1 MSDNYIQIL
10 NYGIGNI
17 RSLQNALNKIDI
29 KNIVSEKINQ
39 DDPFL
44 KGLILPGVGAFS
56 AAMDLLKNKNLIKSI
71 EKIKQKQIP
80 ILGICL
86 GMQILFKTGHEIK
99 KKKGLSFLDGDVLP
113 LNAEKM
119 QIPNIGWRALIRNQK
134 FLNDINNKK
143 FYFVHSYYV
152 SPTKKEIVKYFID
165 YEGFKIP
172 AIVNENNLFGFQF
185 HPEKSGKDGLEL
197 LKSFCEY
204 SFRNSKI

>member
-99 KKKGLSFLDGDVLP
+99 KKGLSFLDGDVLP
-113 LNAEKM
+113 LNAEKC
-119 QIPNIGWRALIRNQK
+119 K
-134 FLNDINNKK
+134 FLIL
-143 FYFVHSYYV
+143 VGGH
-152 SPTKKEIVKYFID
+152 
-165 YEGFKIP
+165 
-172 AIVNENNLFGFQF
+172 
-185 HPEKSGKDGLEL
+185 
-197 LKSFCEY
+197 
-204 SFRNSKI
+204 

>member
-1 MSDNYIQIL
+1 
-10 NYGIGNI
+10 
-17 RSLQNALNKIDI
+17 
-29 KNIVSEKINQ
+29 
-39 DDPFL
+39 
-44 KGLILPGVGAFS
+44 
-56 AAMDLLKNKNLIKSI
+56 
-71 EKIKQKQIP
+71 
-80 ILGICL
+80 
-86 GMQILFKTGHEIK
+86 
-99 KKKGLSFLDGDVLP
+99 
-113 LNAEKM
+113 M